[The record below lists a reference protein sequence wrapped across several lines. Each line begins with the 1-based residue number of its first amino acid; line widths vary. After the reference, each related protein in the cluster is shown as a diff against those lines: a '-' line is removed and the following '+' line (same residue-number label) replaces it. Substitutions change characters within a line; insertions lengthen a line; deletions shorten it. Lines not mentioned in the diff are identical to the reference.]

1 MTAQHETH
9 ASEGVNGGARPETA
23 ELPAVAELRE
33 MGARWVGWRSGKRGP
48 KGRITKLPI
57 QTTGDKAGRF
67 ASSTNPAT
75 WATYEAAAAYRDAC
89 EARKAPLSGLGFMLD
104 AEQDGILGIDLDACR
119 NPETGEIA
127 AWASEIIED
136 LASYAE
142 VSPSGTGVKVFAKGD
157 PVPELRANIL
167 QIADVAGHGD
177 KAPHV
182 EVYARGRYFA
192 VTGEHLDGTPDEITD
207 ATEALERLVSRVNA
221 DARQEGER
229 RERAP
234 NGPAPMPETDGLPSA
249 FLELLEQNEGLR
261 AAWHSG
267 VKIGPQG
274 KDHSASGRD
283 FSLTIYLAERLLSDD
298 DIAAVLRAYPHGQI
312 GSGTLAGKNAERRLD
327 KLLRTA
333 VAARERALERQKRG
347 ADKARWWHDLH
358 LNDKGEGRDIIANV
372 VAILRSDP
380 AFAGR
385 LRLDLL
391 KQAVT
396 CTSLPWRACEGWR
409 EWGDADDIAL
419 AVWCQEREVFVKP
432 GTCFQAVQHV
442 AGENEHH
449 PVREYLDGLRWDGT
463 PRLDTWLRDYL
474 GVAYPEGGRDN
485 DECRANAAKVA
496 YLKQAGR
503 RFLISAVARVMRPG
517 CKADH
522 ALILEGRE
530 RAGKSK
536 AAAVLSVMADW
547 FADGIADFGTKD
559 SAQDLRG
566 KWLIEIGELD
576 AWKRSKVESVKAF
589 MSRGTDHYRA
599 SYGRRSQDFP
609 RQCVFIGSTNEDS
622 YLASQT
628 GNRRFWPVTVGRI
641 DVEALHQHRD
651 QLWAEAVAA
660 FEAGENWWLDNEV
673 EEAAAIEQDGR
684 RIADP
689 WEEPIAE
696 WLARTRLKEVS
707 THDILHEALA
717 VPHERQDAGK
727 FKRVGAVMKQMAGWE
742 RVQRRRNGSRCWVYE
757 RVTSASGPDAPTGDD
772 TGDRNPAETKAV
784 TSGTTVTSRFE
795 THSGDTPTTPENER
809 RGVVVPAPCNFA
821 KPVVTTGDTGDT
833 PSPGATLHGYCD
845 TCGELGELVEETA
858 PGGGLC
864 AECSSL
870 KGSER
875 AKEARP

>member
-1 MTAQHETH
+1 M
-9 ASEGVNGGARPETA
+9 
-23 ELPAVAELRE
+23 PAIAELRAQ
-33 MGARWVGWRSGKRGP
+33 GGRWVGWRFGKRGP
-48 KGRITKLPI
+48 TGKITKLPI
-57 QTTGDKAGRF
+57 QTTGEGAGRC

-75 WATYEAAAAYRDAC
+75 WASYEACAAYRDAN
-89 EARKAPLSGLGFMLD
+89 ARERGRELAGLGFMLA
-104 AEQDGILGIDLDACR
+104 AERDGIIGIDLDACR
-119 NPETGEIA
+119 DPETGEVA
-127 AWASEIIED
+127 AWAREIIED

-142 VSPSGTGVKVFAKGD
+142 VSPSGTGVKVFAKAD
-157 PVPELRANIL
+157 PVPELRANVM

-221 DARQEGER
+221 SAGHEAPRDAQAAGG
-229 RERAP
+229 
-234 NGPAPMPETDGLPSA
+234 GPAPMPETEGFPDA

-261 AAWHSG
+261 TAWLSG
-267 VKIGPQG
+267 AKIGPQG
-274 KDHSASGRD
+274 KDHSASGKD
-283 FSLTIYLAERLLSDD
+283 FSLAIYLAERLLSDD

-312 GSGTLAGKNAERRLD
+312 GSGALAGRNAERRIEG
-327 KLLRTA
+327 LLRKA
-333 VAARERALERQKRG
+333 EAAREKAEQRHRRG
-347 ADKARWWHDLH
+347 TDRARWWHELAV
-358 LNDKGEGRDIIANV
+358 NDRGEGRDVIANIV
-372 VAILRSDP
+372 TILRSDP

-396 CTSLPWRACEGWR
+396 CSSLPWRACDGWR
-409 EWGDADDIAL
+409 EWSDADDIAL

-432 GTCFQAVQHV
+432 GTCAQAVQHV

-474 GVAYPEGGRDN
+474 GVAYPEH
-485 DECRANAAKVA
+485 EAAKVA

-536 AAAVLSVMADW
+536 AAAVLAVMADW
-547 FADGIADFGTKD
+547 FTDQIADLGTKD

-566 KWLIEIGELD
+566 KWLIELGELS
-576 AWKRSKVESVKAF
+576 AMKRGDVERIKAF
-589 MSRGTDHYRA
+589 MSRSTDHYRA
-599 SYGRRSQDFP
+599 SYGRRSTDFP

-628 GNRRFWPVTVGRI
+628 GNRRFWPVRVGRI
-641 DVEALHQHRD
+641 DTEALRQNRE
-651 QLWAEAVAA
+651 QLWAEAVVA
-660 FEAGENWWLDNEV
+660 FEAGENWWLDEEV
-673 EEAAAIEQDGR
+673 EKAAAVEQDER
-684 RIADP
+684 RMGDP

-696 WLARTRLKEVS
+696 WLATTKLDEVS
-707 THDILHEALA
+707 TYDILLHALA

-727 FKRVGAVMKQMAGWE
+727 LKRVGAVMKQMAGWE

-757 RVTSASGPDAPTGDD
+757 RVTSDPDPDGPTGDG
-772 TGDRNPAETKAV
+772 TGDGKPAETKAV
-784 TSGTTVTSRFE
+784 TSGTTVTSRFD
-795 THSGDTPTTPENER
+795 THSGDTPTTPEDER

-833 PSPGATLHGYCD
+833 PASGVTLHGYCD
-845 TCGELGELVEETA
+845 TCGELGELVEETE

-864 AECSSL
+864 AECSWLS
-870 KGSER
+870 
-875 AKEARP
+875 AREPAQEVRP